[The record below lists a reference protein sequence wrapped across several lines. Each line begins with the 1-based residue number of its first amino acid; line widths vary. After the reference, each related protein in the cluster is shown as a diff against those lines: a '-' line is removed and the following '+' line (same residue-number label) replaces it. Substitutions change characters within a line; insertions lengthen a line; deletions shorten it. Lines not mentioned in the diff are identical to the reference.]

1 MTTNGNGGDL
11 QVLDAPALRTGTPVV
26 IGVVEAGRL
35 VSQRVVP
42 RRDHKRKTGY
52 QREVSVTRVNRLVSE
67 LKSGR
72 VDLPTAVLLNVRD
85 YDAGTNLVRRDGR
98 KYLHLS
104 DDQSYFVV
112 DGQHR
117 IEALTRIVE
126 EDPDRWNGYE
136 IAFVC
141 MLGADEREEMREFY
155 VVNSTAKSVRTDLA
169 LDLLKQQAE
178 ADPNI
183 MDGLVESSEDWK
195 VRAQTIVEEL
205 THRSTVWRGR
215 IRFPGEPKADT
226 TIGNAG
232 LANTLKQLLAT
243 PYFGQVTTENQVKI
257 LDAYWQGIR
266 KVLPEVF
273 DEPLDFVIQKSTGT
287 MVMHTLLISL
297 LEYVRSVGKSVIE
310 PTSFAD
316 TLEDTLL
323 ELQGDTRDGNV
334 VTGADFW
341 RSGAAGAAG
350 SFSSNAGRRVLTAK
364 IRARLPKPEVD

>member
-104 DDQSYFVV
+104 DDQSFFVV